1 MLEWSFATRLRSN
14 SSIKHSR
21 LATRVLFSV
30 QGYIENNSGSFLVM
44 GLIMS
49 NEDCAAAAA
58 ALLRAP
64 PLSSWVHGVCLVFV
78 ETTHLAFWDFEA
90 PHKTA
95 KCNL

>member
-1 MLEWSFATRLRSN
+1 
-14 SSIKHSR
+14 
-21 LATRVLFSV
+21 
-30 QGYIENNSGSFLVM
+30 M

-49 NEDCAAAAA
+49 NEDRAAAA
-58 ALLRAP
+58 ALLRTP

-90 PHKTA
+90 PHRTA